1 MKRRRL
7 NSEEEEDEESH
18 VKVIGNKIIFYGDV
32 TNKSCFDII
41 SALHEAKENISTGN
55 QSSEIFLH
63 ICTHGGDVYPALGLI
78 SQIENFPSKIIT
90 VTEGCVASA
99 GVLIALAGH
108 ERWMTKNSY
117 MLIHEIRS
125 SCWGRYSECQ
135 DDLQNQNLL
144 MKDLKEYLVNKTRRK
159 LRGQELDNVLRHD
172 LLWNSDKCL
181 KTKLVHK
188 II

>member
-1 MKRRRL
+1 MKRKRL
-7 NSEEEEDEESH
+7 NSEEEEEEESH

-32 TNKSCFDII
+32 NNKSCFDII
-41 SALHEAKENISTGN
+41 AALHEAKKNISNGN
-55 QSSEIFLH
+55 QPGEIFLH
-63 ICTHGGDVYPALGLI
+63 ICSHGGDVYPALGLI

-90 VTEGCVASA
+90 VSEGCVASA

-125 SCWGRYSECQ
+125 SYWGRYSECQ

-144 MKDLKEYLVNKTRRK
+144 MNDLKEYLVNKTNRK
-159 LRGQELDNVLRHD
+159 LKGQVLENVLRHD
-172 LLWNSDKCL
+172 LLWNSNKCL
-181 KTKLVHK
+181 RMRLISK

>member
-63 ICTHGGDVYPALGLI
+63 ICKKI
-78 SQIENFPSKIIT
+78 S
-90 VTEGCVASA
+90 
-99 GVLIALAGH
+99 
-108 ERWMTKNSY
+108 
-117 MLIHEIRS
+117 
-125 SCWGRYSECQ
+125 
-135 DDLQNQNLL
+135 
-144 MKDLKEYLVNKTRRK
+144 
-159 LRGQELDNVLRHD
+159 LD
-172 LLWNSDKCL
+172 
-181 KTKLVHK
+181 
-188 II
+188 